1 MQLVQLLLPL
11 HGADRGEGGVRRG
24 ALPRQ
29 RRGLFEAVLQE
40 LTARFGGVT
49 AYARAPAT
57 GLWRAPGRSPR
68 RAVREDIVVVE
79 VMVARLDARWWA
91 RYRRAL
97 EARFGQQEIVLR
109 AQAMRRL

>member
-11 HGADRGEGGVRRG
+11 HAADRSGAGVRNG
-24 ALPRQ
+24 PLPGQ
-29 RRGLFEAVLQE
+29 RRSLFAAVFEE
-40 LTARFGGVT
+40 LTARFGGMT

-68 RAVREDIVVVE
+68 RPLRDDIVVVE

-91 RYRRAL
+91 GYRRVL